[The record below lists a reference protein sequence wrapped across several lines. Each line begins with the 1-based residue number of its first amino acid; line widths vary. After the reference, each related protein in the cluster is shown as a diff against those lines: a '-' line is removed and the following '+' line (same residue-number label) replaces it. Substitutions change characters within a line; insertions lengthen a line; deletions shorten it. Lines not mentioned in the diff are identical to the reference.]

1 MIQIPSADEM
11 RRRVKEDMN
20 KECEVVLQRCV
31 EGIQMSAR
39 TKHTDTT
46 FGLVGVSFG
55 VRKFIQSKL
64 ENAGYKVEY
73 ISDQR
78 DGDYLSISWV

>member
-20 KECEVVLQRCV
+20 KECEAVLQRCV
-31 EGIQMSAR
+31 EGIQMS
-39 TKHTDTT
+39 TKIKLTSTT
-46 FGLVGVSFG
+46 FSLTGVSVG
-55 VRKFIQSKL
+55 TRQFIQGKL

-73 ISDQR
+73 IADQR
-78 DGDYLSISWV
+78 DGNYFNISWA

>member
-1 MIQIPSADEM
+1 MIQIPSANEI
-11 RRRVKEDMN
+11 RRQVQEDMN
-20 KECEVVLQRCV
+20 KECESVLQRCV

-39 TKHTDTT
+39 TKQTSTT
-46 FGLVGVSFG
+46 FGLTRVSSG
-55 VRKFIQSKL
+55 VRQFIQTKL

-78 DGDYLSISWV
+78 DGDYLNISWA

>member
-39 TKHTDTT
+39 TKQSDTT
-46 FGLVGVSFG
+46 FGLIGVSFG
-55 VRKFIQSKL
+55 VRTFIQSKL

-78 DGDYLSISWV
+78 DGDYLKISWV